1 MNNRILKELEIYLSK
16 SDNQKSSHWKN
27 LLEDVDYYNIYKTFG
42 LAGNTKIKLHKIPI
56 HNLFQRLIF
65 GNKIF
70 KTKEY
75 HLFKKLC
82 HIQNRQLDAD
92 VMRHAFTFNLL
103 NRYNLLK
110 NNICIIGDGKANCVG
125 GLLTMNKK
133 DIKIYSINLT
143 EVLIHDYLMIRNIN
157 LIDDD
162 SIIVVNNEKDLE
174 NPNKKLFLIDASNVH
189 FLKNKNIN
197 INLFINIASMQ
208 EMKPDSVEHYFQV
221 IKSNSAY
228 FYCCNRE
235 YKKLIGGEELIF
247 NQYPWGDCKIIV
259 WERCPWYKK
268 NYNSKYPF
276 IHKKQS
282 ILKHALVKYS

>member
-1 MNNRILKELEIYLSK
+1 M
-16 SDNQKSSHWKN
+16 
-27 LLEDVDYYNIYKTFG
+27 DV
-42 LAGNTKIKLHKIPI
+42 IK
-56 HNLFQRLIF
+56 
-65 GNKIF
+65 
-70 KTKEY
+70 
-75 HLFKKLC
+75 
-82 HIQNRQLDAD
+82 
-92 VMRHAFTFNLL
+92 HAFTFNFL

-110 NNICIIGDGKANCVG
+110 NKICIIGDGKANFVG

-133 DIKIYSINLT
+133 DIKIFSINLT
-143 EVLIHDYLMIRNIN
+143 EILIHDYLMIRNIN

-197 INLFINIASMQ
+197 LFINIASMQ
-208 EMKPDSVEHYFQV
+208 EMKPDSVEHYFQI

-247 NQYPWGDCKIIV
+247 NQYPWGDCQTIV
-259 WERCPWYKK
+259 WADCPWVKK
-268 NYNSKYPF
+268 YYDFKPPF
-276 IHKKQS
+276 IKKYDGNV
-282 ILKHALVKYS
+282 KHALVKYS